1 MQSSLARFIVVFF
14 GMTASGK
21 STLGKA
27 WAAQYAAPYYNTDQ
41 VRKELAGLR
50 ASDRRPDRVG
60 FGIYGADL
68 TEKTYRTLLGRAGED
83 LAAGKQ
89 FVVLDGS
96 YSRRGDRDRVRD
108 LAARYGAK
116 SVFVFCTCSEA
127 AVRHRLAL
135 RAKDPEAVSDG
146 RWEIYQH
153 QQATFERP
161 DDLVET
167 DCLRLNTEQPVAD
180 MIAWLTAQLC
190 AQR

>member
-1 MQSSLARFIVVFF
+1 MQPSGKRFIVVFF

-21 STLGKA
+21 STLGTA
-27 WAAQYAAPYYNTDQ
+27 WAAQSMAPYYNTDQ

-50 ASDRRPDRVG
+50 ASDRRPDSVES
-60 FGIYGADL
+60 GIYSVDF
-68 TEKTYRTLLGRAGED
+68 TEKTYRELLSRAGED
-83 LAAGKQ
+83 LAAGRQ

-96 YSRRGDRDRVRD
+96 YSRREDRERVRD
-108 LAARYGAK
+108 LAARYGVK

-135 RAKDPEAVSDG
+135 RAQDPEAVSDG

-161 DDLVET
+161 DDQFET
-167 DCLRLNTEQPVAD
+167 DCLFLNTEQPVAA